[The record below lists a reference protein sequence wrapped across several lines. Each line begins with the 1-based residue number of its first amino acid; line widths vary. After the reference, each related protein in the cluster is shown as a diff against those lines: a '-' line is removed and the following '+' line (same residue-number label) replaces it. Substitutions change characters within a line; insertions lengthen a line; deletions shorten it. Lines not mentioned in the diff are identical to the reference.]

1 MDIST
6 IIKKLDISS
15 FKVFFL
21 RIFGG
26 KGAVY
31 EYIAQKANTAV
42 NALLEA
48 KADQVKAIREKM
60 AAISSMLRKFTF
72 LLPDS
77 WVPYAEHINNC
88 FFEVY
93 RASEDDILTTEEGK
107 MIVNMFKIAFADYMA
122 D

>member
-1 MDIST
+1 MDISS
-6 IIKKLDISS
+6 ILKKLDISS

-31 EYIAQKANTAV
+31 EYVIDKANTAV

-48 KADQVKAIREKM
+48 RAPQIQSIRAKM
-60 AAISSMLRKFTF
+60 ATINGYAEKFAKF
-72 LLPDS
+72 LPAA
-77 WVPYAEHINNC
+77 WIPYAEHVNAA
-88 FFEVY
+88 FLAVY
-93 RASEDDILTTEEGK
+93 NASADNRITTDEGK
-107 MIVNMFKIAFADYMA
+107 RIVDTFKIAFADYMA